1 MAVISEILR
10 FILPRS
16 STKVSAFQA
25 LRRQVRE
32 RGSVKVQYFGYVM
45 PNEGFPKP
53 KKKDKMCWYI
63 GTLELGRPSLY
74 FQFFLSI
81 PMLTAF
87 EFKNGLR
94 LQSFGTATSS
104 TLS

>member
-16 STKVSAFQA
+16 SARASAFQA

-32 RGSVKVQYFGYVM
+32 RGSVKTQYFGYVL

-53 KKKDKMCWYI
+53 KKEDQMCWYI
-63 GTLELGRPSLY
+63 GTLVLERSN
-74 FQFFLSI
+74 FLFI
-81 PMLTAF
+81 VGDTYVDGF
-87 EFKNGLR
+87 
-94 LQSFGTATSS
+94 
-104 TLS
+104 